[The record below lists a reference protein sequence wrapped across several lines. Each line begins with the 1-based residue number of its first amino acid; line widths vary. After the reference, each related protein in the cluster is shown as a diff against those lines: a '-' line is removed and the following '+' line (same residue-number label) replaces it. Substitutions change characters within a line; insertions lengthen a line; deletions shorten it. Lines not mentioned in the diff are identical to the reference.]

1 MNADAIAATLGG
13 QGGVEHR
20 RDGMWLEMPLSKVE
34 EMARLMREA
43 EARFVTMTARLVG
56 DEERIELMYHWDING
71 ELVTVKVAVGDTAHS
86 IIELWP
92 AADWVERET
101 RDYFDLAFEG
111 RADTPPL
118 MLRAGDKR
126 GLFKR
131 TAPVGRGADPAY
143 TAKTGEEVR

>member
-1 MNADAIAATLGG
+1 
-13 QGGVEHR
+13 V
-20 RDGMWLEMPLSKVE
+20 
-34 EMARLMREA
+34 
-43 EARFVTMTARLVG
+43 
-56 DEERIELMYHWDING
+56 
-71 ELVTVKVAVGDTAHS
+71 VKDSAKS

-111 RADTPPL
+111 REETPPL
-118 MLRAGDKR
+118 MLRAGDQR

-143 TAKTGEEVR
+143 TAKTGEEAR